1 MSHGDGANG
10 KTEMTTTSAK
20 KTDLRKVRNIGFIAH
35 IDAGKTTVTERV
47 LFFTGETYKIGNIDE
62 GTTVMD
68 FMSLERERGITIG
81 SAATNAQWDG
91 HQINIIDTPG
101 HVDFT
106 AEVERS
112 LRVLDGGVVVL
123 ESVSGVQPQSETVW
137 RQADTYKVPCMIF
150 VNKMDRLGA
159 NFNFAVQTVH
169 DRLGANAVPIQIPM
183 GAESEFVGLIDL
195 VGQKAYL
202 YEEADAVEHTL
213 IDIPAEY
220 VEEAEEARQ
229 LLIEKVAETDDDL
242 MEKFLEEVE
251 ITNAELKAALRRA
264 TIALKIFPVCVGSAL
279 KHRGV
284 HPLLDAVIDYLPSPL
299 DVEAIKG
306 VDPAD
311 ESVQL
316 ERQPS
321 VDDPMSALAFK
332 VVTDPH
338 VGRLVYLRVYSGI
351 LESGINIYNSTTR
364 SKERIGRLM
373 VMHADSREEKK
384 FAGPGEIVAA
394 IGLKDTITGHTLCPQ
409 NAQISLEKISFPD
422 PVLSVA
428 VEPKTRTD
436 QEKMSAALVRL
447 ADEDPTLVVSSDEES
462 GQVIL
467 AGMGELHLDVI
478 VERMRREFN
487 VDATVGAPRV
497 AYRETVT
504 RVATAQGKLVKQT
517 GGHGQFGDCTLR
529 LEPVEPGAG
538 LLFESEITGSTLP
551 REYFRPIEQGFREAA
566 RSGVIAGYPVV
577 DMKAVLVDGS
587 YHEVDSSEMAFK
599 VAASMAFKSAM
610 AKGKP
615 ALLEPIMKIEVVT
628 PSEYLGDVL
637 GDLNSRRSQVQNM
650 ESRGE
655 AQAIVAF
662 IPLAETFQYATHV
675 RSMTTGRASFS
686 MELDHYSA
694 VPKNVAEKV
703 TGN

>member
-1 MSHGDGANG
+1 
-10 KTEMTTTSAK
+10 MTTTSAK
-20 KTDLRKVRNIGFIAH
+20 KTDLKKVRNIGFIAH

-137 RQADTYKVPCMIF
+137 RQADTYKVPRMIF

-159 NFNFAVQTVH
+159 NFDYAVSTVH
-169 DRLGANAVPIQIPM
+169 ERLGANAVPIQMPM

-195 VGQKAYL
+195 VGQKAYY
-202 YEEADAVEHTL
+202 YEEAEAVEHTL

-220 VEEAEEARQ
+220 VEAAAEARMH
-229 LLIEKVAETDDDL
+229 LIEKVAETDDGL
-242 MEKFLEEVE
+242 MLKFLEEEE
-251 ITNAELKAALRRA
+251 ITVEELKAALRKA
-264 TIALKIFPVCVGSAL
+264 TIDLKIFPVCVGSAL
-279 KHRGV
+279 RHRGV
-284 HPLLDAVIDYLPSPL
+284 HPLLDAVVDYLPSPM
-299 DVEAIKG
+299 DVEDIKG
-306 VDPAD
+306 VDPSDESIQLIRKPSAD
-311 ESVQL
+311 EPL
-316 ERQPS
+316 A
-321 VDDPMSALAFK
+321 ALAFK

-338 VGRLVYLRVYSGI
+338 VGRLVYLRIYSGT
-351 LESGINIYNSTTR
+351 LETGTNIYNSSTR
-364 SKERIGRLM
+364 SRERVGRLM
-373 VMHADSREEKK
+373 VMHADSREEKAS
-384 FAGPGEIVAA
+384 AGPGEIVAA
-394 IGLKDTITGHTLCPQ
+394 IGLKDTVTGQTLCPQ
-409 NAQISLEKISFPD
+409 NAQISLEQISFPD

-428 VEPKTRTD
+428 VEPKTRSD
-436 QEKMSAALVRL
+436 QEKMSTALVRL
-447 ADEDPTLVVSSDEES
+447 ADEDPTLTVSSDEES

-504 RVATAQGKLVKQT
+504 KAATAQGKLVRQT

-529 LEPVEPGAG
+529 LEPTEPGAG
-538 LLFESEITGSTLP
+538 LLFETEITGSTLP

-587 YHEVDSSEMAFK
+587 HHEVDSSEMAFK
-599 VAASMAFKSAM
+599 VAASMAFKAAM

-655 AQAIVAF
+655 AQVITAF

-675 RSMTTGRASFS
+675 RSLTTGRASFA

-703 TGN
+703 SGN

>member
-1 MSHGDGANG
+1 
-10 KTEMTTTSAK
+10 MTTTSAK

-137 RQADTYKVPCMIF
+137 RQADTYKVPRMIF

-675 RSMTTGRASFS
+675 RSITTGRASFS

>member
-1 MSHGDGANG
+1 
-10 KTEMTTTSAK
+10 MTTTSAK
-20 KTDLRKVRNIGFIAH
+20 KTDLKKVRNIGFIAH

-91 HQINIIDTPG
+91 HQVNIIDTPG

-137 RQADTYKVPCMIF
+137 RQADTYKVPRMIF

-159 NFNFAVQTVH
+159 NFDYAVSTVH
-169 DRLGANAVPIQIPM
+169 DRLGANAVPIQMPM
-183 GAESEFVGLIDL
+183 GAESEFAGLIDL
-195 VGQKAYL
+195 VGQKAY
-202 YEEADAVEHTL
+202 YYAEAEAVEHTL
-213 IDIPAEY
+213 IDIPDEYAEA
-220 VEEAEEARQ
+220 AEEARQ
-229 LLIEKVAETDDDL
+229 HLIEKVAETDDAL
-242 MEKFLEEVE
+242 MEKFFEEEE
-251 ITNAELKAALRRA
+251 ITTEELKAALRKA
-264 TIALKIFPVCVGSAL
+264 TIDLKIFPVLVGSAL
-279 KHRGV
+279 RHRGV
-284 HPLLDAVIDYLPSPL
+284 HPLLDAVVDYLPSPL
-299 DVEAIKG
+299 DVDAIKG
-306 VDPAD
+306 VDPSD
-311 ESVQL
+311 ESVEL
-316 ERQPS
+316 TRQPS
-321 VDDPMSALAFK
+321 ADEPMSALAFK

-351 LESGINIYNSTTR
+351 LEAGTNIYNSATR
-364 SKERIGRLM
+364 SRERIGRLM

-384 FAGPGEIVAA
+384 TAGPGEIVAA
-394 IGLKDTITGHTLCPQ
+394 IGLKDTITGQTLCPQ
-409 NAQISLEKISFPD
+409 DAQISLEQISFPD

-428 VEPKTRTD
+428 VEPKTRSD
-436 QEKMSAALVRL
+436 QEKMSTALVRL
-447 ADEDPTLVVSSDEES
+447 ADEDPTLTVASDEES

-504 RVATAQGKLVKQT
+504 RAATAQGKLVKQS

-529 LEPVEPGAG
+529 LEPVEPGDG

-566 RSGVIAGYPVV
+566 RAGVIAGYPVV

-587 YHEVDSSEMAFK
+587 HHDVDSSEMAFK
-599 VAASMAFKSAM
+599 VAASMAFKAAM
-610 AKGKP
+610 SKGAP

-628 PSEYLGDVL
+628 PSEFLGDVL

-650 ESRGE
+650 EARGE
-655 AQAIVAF
+655 AQVISAF

-675 RSMTTGRASFS
+675 RSITTGRASFA
-686 MELDHYSA
+686 MELDHYTA

-703 TGN
+703 SGN

>member
-1 MSHGDGANG
+1 
-10 KTEMTTTSAK
+10 
-20 KTDLRKVRNIGFIAH
+20 
-35 IDAGKTTVTERV
+35 
-47 LFFTGETYKIGNIDE
+47 
-62 GTTVMD
+62 
-68 FMSLERERGITIG
+68 
-81 SAATNAQWDG
+81 
-91 HQINIIDTPG
+91 
-101 HVDFT
+101 
-106 AEVERS
+106 
-112 LRVLDGGVVVL
+112 
-123 ESVSGVQPQSETVW
+123 
-137 RQADTYKVPCMIF
+137 
-150 VNKMDRLGA
+150 
-159 NFNFAVQTVH
+159 
-169 DRLGANAVPIQIPM
+169 
-183 GAESEFVGLIDL
+183 
-195 VGQKAYL
+195 
-202 YEEADAVEHTL
+202 
-213 IDIPAEY
+213 
-220 VEEAEEARQ
+220 
-229 LLIEKVAETDDDL
+229 
-242 MEKFLEEVE
+242 
-251 ITNAELKAALRRA
+251 
-264 TIALKIFPVCVGSAL
+264 
-279 KHRGV
+279 
-284 HPLLDAVIDYLPSPL
+284 
-299 DVEAIKG
+299 
-306 VDPAD
+306 
-311 ESVQL
+311 
-316 ERQPS
+316 
-321 VDDPMSALAFK
+321 
-332 VVTDPH
+332 
-338 VGRLVYLRVYSGI
+338 
-351 LESGINIYNSTTR
+351 
-364 SKERIGRLM
+364 M

-504 RVATAQGKLVKQT
+504 RAATAQGKLVKQT

-529 LEPVEPGAG
+529 LEPVEPGTG

-587 YHEVDSSEMAFK
+587 HHDVDSSEMAFK

-615 ALLEPIMKIEVVT
+615 ALLEPIMKIEVIT

-675 RSMTTGRASFS
+675 RSITTGRASFS

>member
-1 MSHGDGANG
+1 
-10 KTEMTTTSAK
+10 MTTTSAK
-20 KTDLRKVRNIGFIAH
+20 KIDLKKVRNIGFIAH

-91 HQINIIDTPG
+91 HLVNIIDTPG

-137 RQADTYKVPCMIF
+137 RQADTYNVPRMIF

-159 NFNFAVQTVH
+159 NFNYAVQTVH
-169 DRLGANAVPIQIPM
+169 ERLGANAVPIQMPM

-195 VGQKAYL
+195 VAQKAYY
-202 YEEADAVEHTL
+202 YEEAEAVEHTL

-220 VEEAEEARQ
+220 VEVAEEARQ
-229 LLIEKVAETDDDL
+229 HLIEKVAETDDAL
-242 MEKFLEEVE
+242 MEKFLEEEE
-251 ITNAELKAALRRA
+251 ITEGELKAALRKA

-284 HPLLDAVIDYLPSPL
+284 HPLLDAVVNYLPSPL
-299 DVEAIKG
+299 DVEAITG
-306 VDPAD
+306 EDPAD
-311 ESVQL
+311 ESIKLV
-316 ERQPS
+316 RQPS
-321 VDDPMSALAFK
+321 VDEPMSALAFK

-409 NAQISLEKISFPD
+409 SDQISLEKISFPD

-447 ADEDPTLVVSSDEES
+447 ADEDPTLVVATDEES

-487 VDATVGAPRV
+487 VEATVGAPRV

-504 RVATAQGKLVKQT
+504 RAATAQGKLVKQT

-587 YHEVDSSEMAFK
+587 HHDVDSSEMAFK
-599 VAASMAFKSAM
+599 VAASMAFKAAM
-610 AKGKP
+610 NKGKP

-650 ESRGE
+650 ETRGA
-655 AQAIVAF
+655 AQVISAF

-675 RSMTTGRASFS
+675 RSITTGRASFA

-703 TGN
+703 TGS

>member
-1 MSHGDGANG
+1 MA
-10 KTEMTTTSAK
+10 TTSAK
-20 KTDLRKVRNIGFIAH
+20 KTDLNKVRNIGFIAH

-91 HQINIIDTPG
+91 HQVNIIDTPG

-137 RQADTYKVPCMIF
+137 RQADTYKVPRMIF

-159 NFNFAVQTVH
+159 NFDYAVSTVH
-169 DRLGANAVPIQIPM
+169 DRLGANAVPIQMPM
-183 GAESEFVGLIDL
+183 GAESEFAGLIDL
-195 VGQKAYL
+195 VAQKAYA
-202 YEEADAVEHTL
+202 YETPEAVEHKL

-220 VEEAEEARQ
+220 AEAAEEARQ
-229 LLIEKVAETDDDL
+229 HLIEKVAETDDAL
-242 MEKFLEEVE
+242 MEKFFEEEE
-251 ITNAELKAALRRA
+251 ITTEELKAALRKA
-264 TIALKIFPVCVGSAL
+264 TIELKIFPVCVGSAL
-279 KHRGV
+279 RHRGV
-284 HPLLDAVIDYLPSPL
+284 HPLLDAVVDYLPSPL
-299 DVEAIKG
+299 DVDAIKG
-306 VDPAD
+306 VDPSN
-311 ESVQL
+311 EEIEL
-316 ERQPS
+316 TRQPS
-321 VDDPMSALAFK
+321 TEEPMSALAFK

-351 LESGINIYNSTTR
+351 LEAGVNIYNASTR
-364 SKERIGRLM
+364 SRERIGRLM
-373 VMHADSREEKK
+373 VMHADSREEKTS
-384 FAGPGEIVAA
+384 AGPGEIVAA

-409 NAQISLEKISFPD
+409 SDQITLEQISFPD

-428 VEPKTRTD
+428 VEPKTRSD
-436 QEKMSAALVRL
+436 QEKMSTALVRL
-447 ADEDPTLVVSSDEES
+447 ADEDPTLTVSSDEES

-504 RVATAQGKLVKQT
+504 KAATAQGKLVKQS

-587 YHEVDSSEMAFK
+587 HHDVDSSEMAFK
-599 VAASMAFKSAM
+599 VAASMAFKAAM
-610 AKGKP
+610 NKGKP

-628 PSEYLGDVL
+628 PSEFLGDVL

-650 ESRGE
+650 EARGE
-655 AQAIVAF
+655 AQVISAF

-675 RSMTTGRASFS
+675 RSITTGRASFA
-686 MELDHYSA
+686 MELDHYTA

-703 TGN
+703 TGS

>member
-1 MSHGDGANG
+1 M
-10 KTEMTTTSAK
+10 
-20 KTDLRKVRNIGFIAH
+20 TDLTNYRNIGIFAH
-35 IDAGKTTVTERV
+35 VDAGKTTTSERI
-47 LFFTGETYKIGNIDE
+47 LKLTGKIHKTGEVHDGE
-62 GTTVMD
+62 ATTD
-68 FMSLERERGITIG
+68 FMEQEQERGITIQ
-81 SAATNAQWDG
+81 SAATSCFWND
-91 HQINIIDTPG
+91 HRLNIIDTPG

-137 RQADTYKVPCMIF
+137 RQADTYKVPRLIF

-159 NFNFAVQTVH
+159 DFNYAVQTVH

-183 GAESEFVGLIDL
+183 GAESEFSGLIDL
-195 VGQKAYL
+195 VARQAYA
-202 YEEADAVEHTL
+202 YETPEAVEHSL
-213 IDIPAEY
+213 VDIPAEY
-220 VEEAEEARQ
+220 AEVAEEARQ
-229 LLIEKVAETDDDL
+229 HLVEKIAETDDRL
-242 MEKFLEEVE
+242 MEKFLEEEE
-251 ITNAELKAALRRA
+251 ISEEELKIALRKA
-264 TIALKIFPVCVGSAL
+264 TISLDIFPVCVGSAL
-279 KHRGV
+279 RHRGV

-299 DVEAIKG
+299 DVEAIRG

-311 ESVQL
+311 ESVEL

-321 VDDPMSALAFK
+321 YDDPMSALAFK
-332 VVTDPH
+332 IVTDPH

-351 LESGINIYNSTTR
+351 LESGANIYNSTTR

-384 FAGPGEIVAA
+384 SAGPGEIVAA

-409 NAQISLEKISFPD
+409 DAQISLEQISFPD

-436 QEKMSAALVRL
+436 QEKMSTALVRL
-447 ADEDPTLVVSSDEES
+447 SDEDPTLVVSSDEES

-478 VERMRREFN
+478 VERMRREFH

-504 RVATAQGKLVKQT
+504 KAATAQGKLVKQT

-529 LEPVEPGAG
+529 LEPLDPGSG

-551 REYFRPIEQGFREAA
+551 REYFRPVEQGFLEAA
-566 RSGVIAGYPVV
+566 RAGVIAGYPVV
-577 DMKAVLVDGS
+577 DMKAVLIDGA

-610 AKGKP
+610 GKGKP
-615 ALLEPIMKIEVVT
+615 ALLEPIMKLEVVT
-628 PSEYLGDVL
+628 PSEFLGDVL
-637 GDLNSRRSQVQNM
+637 GDMNSRRSQVQNM

-655 AQAIVAF
+655 AQVINAF

-675 RSMTTGRASFS
+675 RSITTGRASFS
-686 MELDHYSA
+686 MELDHYKP
-694 VPKNVAEKV
+694 VPKSVTEKV
-703 TGN
+703 IGN

>member
-1 MSHGDGANG
+1 
-10 KTEMTTTSAK
+10 MTTTSAK

-81 SAATNAQWDG
+81 SAATNAQWAG

-137 RQADTYKVPCMIF
+137 RQADTYKVPRMIF

-159 NFNFAVQTVH
+159 DFNYAVKTVH
-169 DRLGANAVPIQIPM
+169 ERLGANAVPIQIPM

-195 VGQKAYL
+195 VGQMAYY
-202 YEEADAVEHTL
+202 YEDLEAAEHKL
-213 IDIPAEY
+213 IEIPAEY

-229 LLIEKVAETDDDL
+229 LLIEKVAETDDGL
-242 MEKFLEEVE
+242 MEKFLEEEE
-251 ITNAELKAALRRA
+251 ITNEELKAALRRA

-279 KHRGV
+279 KHRGI

-299 DVEAIKG
+299 DVGAIKG
-306 VDPAD
+306 VDPSD
-311 ESVQL
+311 ESIQL

-351 LESGINIYNSTTR
+351 LEAGVNIYNSTTR

-373 VMHADSREEKK
+373 VMHAETREEKK

-467 AGMGELHLDVI
+467 AGMGELHLEVI

-487 VDATVGAPRV
+487 VEATVGAPRV

-551 REYFRPIEQGFREAA
+551 REYFKPIEQGFREAA

-655 AQAIVAF
+655 AQVITAF

-675 RSMTTGRASFS
+675 RSITTGRASFS